1 MLKSCVRK
9 IMEYVVILFVVS
21 ILIFFLIHLF
31 SPTDP
36 VSVIIGGKGGTPEQI
51 QAAREEYHLNEPV
64 WRQYLYWIGGIFHGD
79 WGTSYKYHTPVLQSI
94 ADRAPVTLG
103 LVLGASV
110 LSILVAIPLGVA
122 SAVKNGK
129 PLDGALS
136 IISLIVAAVPPFLLS
151 MLLILA
157 LSKLAPAYPITG
169 GYSGVEGY
177 LIRMFWPCIALACS
191 KVTITLKITRQGMVE
206 QMQMPYM
213 MNVEAKGMPRK
224 NMIWKHG
231 LKNAVIPVISI
242 LSIQI
247 GAMIVGA
254 VLVECVFSLS
264 GVGSLL
270 IDSIKSSDFP
280 VVQAII
286 LMLVVVFLITGA
298 LADFLYAVIDPRIRA
313 GRKG

>member
-177 LIRMFWPCIALACS
+177 LIRMFWPCIA
-191 KVTITLKITRQGMVE
+191 Q
-206 QMQMPYM
+206 
-213 MNVEAKGMPRK
+213 
-224 NMIWKHG
+224 
-231 LKNAVIPVISI
+231 
-242 LSIQI
+242 
-247 GAMIVGA
+247 
-254 VLVECVFSLS
+254 
-264 GVGSLL
+264 
-270 IDSIKSSDFP
+270 D
-280 VVQAII
+280 
-286 LMLVVVFLITGA
+286 
-298 LADFLYAVIDPRIRA
+298 
-313 GRKG
+313 

>member
-1 MLKSCVRK
+1 MNLCGD
-9 IMEYVVILFVVS
+9 S
-21 ILIFFLIHLF
+21 IC
-31 SPTDP
+31 
-36 VSVIIGGKGGTPEQI
+36 IGL
-51 QAAREEYHLNEPV
+51 EESSTETGEPV
-64 WRQYLYWIGGIFHGD
+64 IN
-79 WGTSYKYHTPVLQSI
+79 HTPVLQSI

-254 VLVECVFSLS
+254 VLVESVFSLS

>member
-1 MLKSCVRK
+1 MS
-9 IMEYVVILFVVS
+9 
-21 ILIFFLIHLF
+21 
-31 SPTDP
+31 
-36 VSVIIGGKGGTPEQI
+36 
-51 QAAREEYHLNEPV
+51 
-64 WRQYLYWIGGIFHGD
+64 
-79 WGTSYKYHTPVLQSI
+79 
-94 ADRAPVTLG
+94 
-103 LVLGASV
+103 
-110 LSILVAIPLGVA
+110 
-122 SAVKNGK
+122 
-129 PLDGALS
+129 
-136 IISLIVAAVPPFLLS
+136 PFLLS

-231 LKNAVIPVISI
+231 LKNAVI
-242 LSIQI
+242 
-247 GAMIVGA
+247 VGA
-254 VLVECVFSLS
+254 VLVESVFSLS

>member
-136 IISLIVAAVPPFLLS
+136 IISLIVAAVPPFLLRL
-151 MLLILA
+151 LLIQA
-157 LSKLAPAYPITG
+157 LWKLAPAYPITAAYWG
-169 GYSGVEGY
+169 GEG
-177 LIRMFWPCIALACS
+177 
-191 KVTITLKITRQGMVE
+191 
-206 QMQMPYM
+206 
-213 MNVEAKGMPRK
+213 
-224 NMIWKHG
+224 
-231 LKNAVIPVISI
+231 
-242 LSIQI
+242 
-247 GAMIVGA
+247 
-254 VLVECVFSLS
+254 
-264 GVGSLL
+264 
-270 IDSIKSSDFP
+270 
-280 VVQAII
+280 
-286 LMLVVVFLITGA
+286 
-298 LADFLYAVIDPRIRA
+298 
-313 GRKG
+313 